1 MLGSLEVCFTSED
14 KIMDYVPQ
22 MMPPH
27 LSLPLCMSAA
37 DDCYPAQLL
46 RWLQHQA
53 DDPVRA
59 DQREIELEG
68 V

>member
-1 MLGSLEVCFTSED
+1 
-14 KIMDYVPQ
+14 MDYVPQ